1 MVTTKT
7 ILVSRF
13 NWPHPQWKNRHIS
26 EYKKW
31 IDDRINVFAKYTL
44 QSVKN
49 CYVKP
54 DIWFLMLD
62 NRIVDC
68 TSQLRSILGDL
79 PHRFV
84 EYTGTSIPEA
94 ITRELADFE
103 FPMEIR
109 MSRLDTDDLISSDF
123 FARIKALN
131 ISVED
136 AKLGVVISFP
146 GGCNYVVSEDKFY
159 YSSYPNNPFLTL
171 VELINSPS
179 EAKTV
184 YWKMHT
190 EMLSCDLIARHERSF
205 HPMWSSVIHNTNTAN
220 DSLVKT
226 NTICLSDNEYIKK
239 KMGVN

>member
-1 MVTTKT
+1 M
-7 ILVSRF
+7 
-13 NWPHPQWKNRHIS
+13 
-26 EYKKW
+26 
-31 IDDRINVFAKYTL
+31 
-44 QSVKN
+44 
-49 CYVKP
+49 
-54 DIWFLMLD
+54 
-62 NRIVDC
+62 
-68 TSQLRSILGDL
+68 
-79 PHRFV
+79 
-84 EYTGTSIPEA
+84 
-94 ITRELADFE
+94 
-103 FPMEIR
+103 
-109 MSRLDTDDLISSDF
+109 
-123 FARIKALN
+123 
-131 ISVED
+131 
-136 AKLGVVISFP
+136 GVVISFP